1 MFSGRL
7 RLSEGQGQKKKQ
19 GHQLIGSHAFLVKQ
33 LQSLV
38 NIKTALLYDSD
49 VITTKPL

>member
-7 RLSEGQGQKKKQ
+7 RLSEGQGQKKE
-19 GHQLIGSHAFLVKQ
+19 GHQLIGSHAFFVKQ

-38 NIKTALLYDSD
+38 NIKTASLYDSD